1 MCACCVFLSAY
12 LCYGAG
18 LDSVCVCGW
27 IFLLRKSWW
36 AEKGWLCLRAPVKV
50 HETNHTSIK
59 RREALCLP
67 SNKPL
72 PIFSNTR
79 APIHT
84 RTNPLK
90 AKWPA
95 RRSRGKHG
103 QYPGRTHPGL
113 CFLPISSSVL
123 YASLARNKVNA
134 IPPLCVTSL

>member
-1 MCACCVFLSAY
+1 MPCVRAVYFLARISATE
-12 LCYGAG
+12 LVWT
-18 LDSVCVCGW
+18 LW

-36 AEKGWLCLRAPVKV
+36 AEKGCLCLRAPVKV

-67 SNKPL
+67 AHQPL

-103 QYPGRTHPGL
+103 QYPERTHPGL
-113 CFLPISSSVL
+113 CFLSISSSVL